1 MATKYFL
8 LIDGIN
14 GGSTDKDHVGWF
26 EIDGFEFDI
35 SNAGGTVG
43 GGGGGAGKATFSP
56 LEVALS
62 LDPGLAGL
70 LASVATGK
78 HVKTVQLEGVTANG
92 DTVYDLRL
100 ADVLVSKV
108 DEGNGGSDSLAFTYK
123 QVGLITHVQQAN
135 GSIVPGASFGFD
147 LAANT
152 TIDPTSIGAPDQ
164 PTHLVAELV
173 STTAHGQL
181 ALNPDGSFSYT
192 PDADFSGSD
201 SFVYRANDGS
211 ADSNEVTVV
220 INVTAVNDAPVA
232 AAGSAV
238 GIEDKPILGQAVAT
252 DIDSPALSYA
262 LIGANGGAQH
272 GTVTMNANG
281 QFSYVPT
288 ANYHGPDSFAF
299 KASDG
304 ALESNLETVSLTI
317 NPVNDAP
324 KASPDIAGVYFKEG
338 WYFGHNDAKHPSVI
352 QKDAAHGVL
361 ANDTDVD
368 LDALHVSTISFG
380 TTSKTVAPG
389 GSALLQGK
397 YGTLMMKSD
406 GSYAYVA
413 GKEGNAPW
421 HGLAQDRFVY
431 SVDDGHGG
439 KAQSTLTI
447 SILDDDMTYLAGKP
461 NTPLIA
467 SKGEQV
473 LDGAL
478 GNQILAG
485 GKGDDVLIGG
495 PNDILFGGKG
505 HDSFVFNPG
514 FGKNTVVDF
523 GSEDHVL
530 QFSRADFAS
539 VKDIFTHMSSDGH
552 GNTLISHD
560 PDNVVTL
567 LDVAPGSLHF
577 HDFLIV

>member
-1 MATKYFL
+1 ML
-8 LIDGIN
+8 G
-14 GGSTDKDHVGWF
+14 
-26 EIDGFEFDI
+26 
-35 SNAGGTVG
+35 
-43 GGGGGAGKATFSP
+43 
-56 LEVALS
+56 
-62 LDPGLAGL
+62 
-70 LASVATGK
+70 
-78 HVKTVQLEGVTANG
+78 
-92 DTVYDLRL
+92 
-100 ADVLVSKV
+100 
-108 DEGNGGSDSLAFTYK
+108 
-123 QVGLITHVQQAN
+123 
-135 GSIVPGASFGFD
+135 
-147 LAANT
+147 NT
-152 TIDPTSIGAPDQ
+152 TIDPTSIGTPDQ
-164 PTHLVAELV
+164 PKHLVAELV
-173 STTAHGQL
+173 YTTAHGQL
-181 ALNPDGSFSYT
+181 TLNPDGSFNYT
-192 PDADFSGSD
+192 PDADFNGSD

-211 ADSNEVTVV
+211 TDSNEVTVV

-252 DIDSPALSYA
+252 DINSPALSYA
-262 LIGANGGAQH
+262 LVGANGGAQH

-304 ALESNLETVSLTI
+304 ALESNLATVSLTV

-338 WYFGHNDAKHPSVI
+338 WHFGHNDAKHPSVI

-368 LDALHVSTISFG
+368 LDALHVSTVSFG

-413 GKEGNAPW
+413 GKEGNAPSQ
-421 HGLAQDRFVY
+421 GLAQDRFVY

-461 NTPLIA
+461 NTPLVA

-473 LDGAL
+473 LDGAS

-485 GKGDDVLIGG
+485 GKGNDVLIGG
-495 PNDILFGGKG
+495 PNDILFGDKG

-523 GSEDHVL
+523 RPEDHVL

-539 VKDIFTHMSSDGH
+539 VKDIFTHMSSDGQ
-552 GNTLISHD
+552 GNTLITHD
-560 PDNVVTL
+560 PNNVVTL
-567 LDVAPGSLHF
+567 LNVAPGSLHF
-577 HDFLIV
+577 HDFLVV